1 MEMEAIRGMV
11 ARNPGPYRLQMA
23 DGSVVDVAA
32 PEFMFLPAPSIRD
45 ARTIVIYGPDRHNFK
60 LLDSLLIV
68 AAEPVR
74 DGGPAGTNGG

>member
-1 MEMEAIRGMV
+1 MEMEALRGLV

-23 DGSVVDVAA
+23 DGSVVDVAG

-45 ARTIVIYGPDRHNFK
+45 ARTVVIYGPDRHNFK

-68 AAEPVR
+68 AAEPA
-74 DGGPAGTNGG
+74 GATGTNGE